1 MTLADTSWILILLA
15 FLIGAGLGAL
25 AYHFTHAN
33 AAHNLRVQHQ
43 LTEKELELNQLREG
57 LNDHFSRTADGLNA
71 LSKQLQEME
80 QHVRKDAEYLCSDQ
94 SVVQRLTEDKAS
106 KASEPSHLEDLQETP
121 EDIAPPK
128 DYSDPQQ
135 GRGTLAEDFGLK
147 PQVFEPPRH

>member
-1 MTLADTSWILILLA
+1 MTLADTSWILILLS

-94 SVVQRLTEDKAS
+94 AVIQRLTEDKPKETLES
-106 KASEPSHLEDLQETP
+106 SHAEDFEDLTE
-121 EDIAPPK
+121 EIAPPK

-135 GRGTLAEDFGLK
+135 GRGTLSEDFGLK

>member
-15 FLIGAGLGAL
+15 FFIGAGLGAL

-33 AAHNLRVQHQ
+33 AAHNLHVQHQ

-80 QHVRKDAEYLCSDQ
+80 HNVRKDAEYLCSDQ
-94 SVVQRLTEDKAS
+94 TVVQRLTESTTS
-106 KASEPSHLEDLQETP
+106 KVNEPHELEDLQETS
-121 EDIAPPK
+121 EEVAAPK

-135 GRGTLAEDFGLK
+135 GRGTLSEDFGLK